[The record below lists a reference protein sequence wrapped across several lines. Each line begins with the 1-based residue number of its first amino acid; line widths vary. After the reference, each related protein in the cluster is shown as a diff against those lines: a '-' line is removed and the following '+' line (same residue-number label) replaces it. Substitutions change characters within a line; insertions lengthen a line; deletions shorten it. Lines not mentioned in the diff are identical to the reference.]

1 MRKFNVNVNGKSY
14 YVEVEEASSTA
25 SAQPA
30 AVTAP
35 APVAAA
41 PAPAVATP
49 APAVAMPAPAVAM
62 PAPAA
67 KPAGGV
73 AVVSPMPGQVL
84 RFIVSEGASVKKGEK
99 IIVIEAMKMEN
110 EIVASADG
118 VVSFAVKKGDNID
131 TGVTLAYI
139 G

>member
-14 YVEVEEASSTA
+14 YVEVEEAGSTA

-41 PAPAVATP
+41 PAPAVA
-49 APAVAMPAPAVAM
+49 MPAPAVAT

>member
-25 SAQPA
+25 SVQPA

-41 PAPAVATP
+41 PAPAVAT
-49 APAVAMPAPAVAM
+49 

>member
-14 YVEVEEASSTA
+14 YVEVEEAGSTA
-25 SAQPA
+25 SVQPA

-49 APAVAMPAPAVAM
+49 APAVAT

>member
-14 YVEVEEASSTA
+14 YVEVEEAGSTA
-25 SAQPA
+25 SVQPA
-30 AVTAP
+30 VVAAP

-41 PAPAVATP
+41 PAPAVSA
-49 APAVAMPAPAVAM
+49 

>member
-41 PAPAVATP
+41 PAPAVAT
-49 APAVAMPAPAVAM
+49 

>member
-14 YVEVEEASSTA
+14 YVEVEEAGSTA

-49 APAVAMPAPAVAM
+49 APAVAT

-84 RFIVSEGASVKKGEK
+84 SFIVSEGASVKKGEK

>member
-25 SAQPA
+25 SVQHA

-41 PAPAVATP
+41 PAPAVAT
-49 APAVAMPAPAVAM
+49 PAPAVAM

>member
-49 APAVAMPAPAVAM
+49 APAVAMPAPA
-62 PAPAA
+62 A
-67 KPAGGV
+67 KSAGGV

>member
-14 YVEVEEASSTA
+14 YVEVEEAGSTA

-30 AVTAP
+30 AVTTP

-41 PAPAVATP
+41 PATAVATP
-49 APAVAMPAPAVAM
+49 APAVAT

>member
-14 YVEVEEASSTA
+14 YVEVEEAGSTA
-25 SAQPA
+25 SVQPA

-49 APAVAMPAPAVAM
+49 APAVAT

-73 AVVSPMPGQVL
+73 AVVSPMPGQV
-84 RFIVSEGASVKKGEK
+84 RCMGSPSSVTRAFGK
-99 IIVIEAMKMEN
+99 
-110 EIVASADG
+110 
-118 VVSFAVKKGDNID
+118 
-131 TGVTLAYI
+131 
-139 G
+139 

>member
-14 YVEVEEASSTA
+14 YVEVEEAGSTA

-41 PAPAVATP
+41 PAAVVTP
-49 APAVAMPAPAVAM
+49 APAVAT

>member
-1 MRKFNVNVNGKSY
+1 MRKFNVNVNGKRY

-41 PAPAVATP
+41 PAPAVAT
-49 APAVAMPAPAVAM
+49 PAPAVAM

>member
-14 YVEVEEASSTA
+14 YVEVEEAGSTA
-25 SAQPA
+25 SAQSA

-41 PAPAVATP
+41 PASAVVTP
-49 APAVAMPAPAVAM
+49 APAVAT

>member
-14 YVEVEEASSTA
+14 YVEVEEVSSTA

-41 PAPAVATP
+41 
-49 APAVAMPAPAVAM
+49 PAPAVAM

>member
-14 YVEVEEASSTA
+14 YVEVEEAGSTA
-25 SAQPA
+25 SVQPA

-41 PAPAVATP
+41 PATAVATP
-49 APAVAMPAPAVAM
+49 APAVAT

>member
-30 AVTAP
+30 AVTAL

-49 APAVAMPAPAVAM
+49 APAVAT

>member
-25 SAQPA
+25 SVQPA

-49 APAVAMPAPAVAM
+49 APAVAMPAPA
-62 PAPAA
+62 A
-67 KPAGGV
+67 KPAGGL

>member
-14 YVEVEEASSTA
+14 YVEVEEAGSTA
-25 SAQPA
+25 SVQPA

-35 APVAAA
+35 TPVAAA
-41 PAPAVATP
+41 SAPAVATP
-49 APAVAMPAPAVAM
+49 APAVAT

>member
-14 YVEVEEASSTA
+14 YVEVEEAGSTA
-25 SAQPA
+25 SVQPA

-49 APAVAMPAPAVAM
+49 APAVAT

-99 IIVIEAMKMEN
+99 IIVIEAMKMEH